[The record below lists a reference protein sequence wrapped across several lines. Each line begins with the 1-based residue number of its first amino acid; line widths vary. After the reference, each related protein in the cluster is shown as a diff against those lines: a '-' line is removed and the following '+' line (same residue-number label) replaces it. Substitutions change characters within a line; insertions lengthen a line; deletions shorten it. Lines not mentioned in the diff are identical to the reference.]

1 MKKPILIIIP
11 IIALSIA
18 ITYFFIR
25 CSKTENTLSVLFESG
40 KFQNGPDKELL
51 SNYLIASSGYVNKDV
66 TASSD
71 VNIYVDKSS
80 GINEAFSSS
89 VGGELAKA
97 ELNSILGFYEN
108 AKYLGVLND
117 IKEFNLG
124 GASPSNYFSN
134 GSNYDPKAMAKLTLA
149 LTTITKSN
157 NLSFF
162 ISDCEEFDNAAM
174 EIKNDPWAKE
184 PLIDWLNKGNSIYF
198 WITDFNV
205 KGSTKHLFFMAFAPA
220 EVVSK
225 DSKFKDL
232 INELN
237 SKNPNHFELSNKNWS
252 IQKPKWTEQ
261 STGLDSNLLG
271 DDVFMK
277 ENYIRNF
284 ENQPTSFEY
293 LDIAYPIKF
302 EVLKGEG
309 VLKGPDFYRGIHVDF
324 SNNHFFDINK
334 VDIDV
339 NEVSNDLNSYATF
352 FQLNQNKPEF
362 IVNSDGAKVLNTE
375 NPFSEYYDNKGQ
387 IKSEHIYN
395 NKANEGNLKEL
406 FSFNQDLFN
415 NTIKSHPEN
424 VELGFK
430 LHPNFNDSDPK
441 LNNQKSYNLIRVDFK
456 VSGFNDKLPNLNMF
470 KWNSIFSKNSENT
483 GFYDSIKYAI
493 LATQPKDKI
502 IHSIFIKFIRE

>member
-1 MKKPILIIIP
+1 MKKPIILIL
-11 IIALSIA
+11 ALVVSLV
-18 ITYFFIR
+18 FFVK
-25 CSKTENTLSVLFESG
+25 CKDTDGQKELSKIFETG
-40 KFQNGPDKELL
+40 KYQKGPDIELI
-51 SNYLIASSGYVNKDV
+51 SNYLIASSGYVNNDV
-66 TASSD
+66 SASSD

-80 GINEAFSSS
+80 GINEAFSSP

-134 GSNYDPKAMAKLTLA
+134 GANYDPKAMAKLKLA
-149 LTTITKSN
+149 LTTISKSN

-184 PLIDWLNKGNSIYF
+184 PLINWLNKGNSIYF
-198 WITDFNV
+198 WITDFSV

-220 EVVSK
+220 DVVSK

-232 INELN
+232 VKELN

-271 DDVFMK
+271 NDVFIK

-293 LDIAYPIKF
+293 LDIAYPIKSD
-302 EVLKGEG
+302 VLNVEG
-309 VLKGPDFYRGIHVDF
+309 ALKGPDFYRGIHVDF

-339 NEVSNDLNSYATF
+339 NEVSNDLDSYVTF

-362 IVNSDGAKVLNTE
+362 ILNSDGAKVLNAE
-375 NPFSEYYDNKGQ
+375 NPFSEYYENKGQ
-387 IKSEHIYN
+387 IKSEYVYK
-395 NKANEGNLKEL
+395 NKVNEGNLKEL

-430 LHPNFNDSDPK
+430 LHPNFNDADPK

-456 VSGFNDKLPNLNMF
+456 VSGFNDKLPDLNMF
-470 KWNSIFSKNSENT
+470 KWSSIYSKNSENT

-493 LATQPKDKI
+493 LATQPNDKI
-502 IHSIFIKFIRE
+502 IHSIFIKFFRE